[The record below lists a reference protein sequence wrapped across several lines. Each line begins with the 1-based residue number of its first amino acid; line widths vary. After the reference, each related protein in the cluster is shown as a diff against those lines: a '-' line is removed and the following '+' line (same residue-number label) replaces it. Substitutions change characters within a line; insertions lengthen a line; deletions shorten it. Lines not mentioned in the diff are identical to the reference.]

1 MHRYESYILP
11 GFFAAL
17 AVAVIYY
24 LDRFDFREAPEK
36 SIYMMAAIEPSSSPF
51 GYARGVEAIASG
63 DRGFGVEFAA
73 PDDGKTRFGRIIAVA
88 GDVVEMREDRVLV
101 NGSPAREAY
110 ASNGNTKVSAVPM
123 IVPRRTVFV
132 LNDARGKGSS
142 ARYDSRYYGPIPI
155 ECVRYIFKLGTE
167 SSRGR

>member
-11 GFFAAL
+11 AFFAAV
-17 AVAVIYY
+17 AVAVVYY

-36 SIYMMAAIEPSSSPF
+36 GIYMMAAIEPSSSPF
-51 GYARGVEAIASG
+51 GYRRGVEAIASG
-63 DRGFGVEFAA
+63 QRGYGVEFLA
-73 PDDGKTRFGRIIAVA
+73 PDDGRTRFGRIIAVA
-88 GDVVEMREDRVLV
+88 GDVVEMQDDRVLV
-101 NGSPAREAY
+101 NGAPAREPY
-110 ASNGNTKVSAVPM
+110 ASNGNTKISAVPM
-123 IVPRRTVFV
+123 VIPRRSLFV

-155 ECVRYIFKLGTE
+155 ECVQYIFDLGTE